1 MLLRTLR
8 RGLPA
13 ASRAATPWAA
23 AARAPT
29 CSRVFSST
37 GATFGADEDS
47 DTAQIKEA
55 VQSLCA
61 DFDGKYWRDLDEY
74 VCLSLGASPRMPV
87 ALRRSRYIGEY
98 RHACWSVECHS
109 TVWCTAV
116 NVMVQ

>member
-29 CSRVFSST
+29 YSRDFSST
-37 GATFGADEDS
+37 GVTFGADEDS

-74 VCLSLGASPRMPV
+74 VLALPGNFPRMPV
-87 ALRRSRYIGEY
+87 TLRRSLFTAE
-98 RHACWSVECHS
+98 S
-109 TVWCTAV
+109 TDTPAGVWCAIV
-116 NVMVQ
+116 LLCARRSM